1 MIAIN
6 TISMHDSGELK
17 LLFVINPIS
26 GGKAKQDWETS
37 IRDYFKEKKHTI
49 QFYVLTGGNDRI
61 SIQHHMDSFHP
72 DILVGVGGDGT
83 IKLLADIL
91 KETPIPMGI
100 IPAGSANGMA
110 KELAIPLE
118 VNAAL
123 DIITGGEVKK
133 IDLIKIN
140 EEHICIHLADL
151 GLNAMLVKYYEK
163 SKSRGWTSY
172 AKALLKVMIQKQKFH
187 CDIVIDEGAIKRK
200 AYMVVLANASKYG
213 TGGVINPEGDVSDSL
228 FEVVIVK
235 KLNVFAVLNGL
246 IRGKQ
251 FKPEKIEIFHT
262 KNLEITTRRKVHWQV
277 DGEYLGKT
285 IHVKARIFAQL
296 LNVMVPKE

>member
-1 MIAIN
+1 
-6 TISMHDSGELK
+6 MHDRQELK

-26 GGKAKQDWETS
+26 GGKGKQDWEAS
-37 IRDYFKEKKHTI
+37 IRDYFKDRKDTI
-49 QFYVLTGGNDRI
+49 QFYVLTDGNDRI
-61 SIQHHMDSFHP
+61 SIEHHISSFSP
-72 DILVGVGGDGT
+72 DVVVAVGGDGT
-83 IKLLADIL
+83 IKLLAEIL
-91 KETPIPMGI
+91 KETPVPMGI

-123 DIITGGEVKK
+123 DIIVGGEVKK
-133 IDLIKIN
+133 IDLVRIN

-187 CDIVIDEGAIKRK
+187 CDIITDENLIKRK

-213 TGGVINPEGDVSDSL
+213 TGGVINPEGDVSDSM

-251 FKPEKIEIFHT
+251 FRPEKIEIFHT
-262 KNLEITTRRKVHWQV
+262 KNLEITTRRRVHWQV
-277 DGEYLGKT
+277 DGEYMGKT
-285 IHVKARIFAQL
+285 THVKARIMAQL
-296 LNVMVPKE
+296 LNVMVPKA